1 MGKQLGKV
9 FLFRES
15 GSGEFKRFFVHEE
28 LLKNIHPYI
37 PLLIKSTFTTSFR
50 EPSAGLETDVEGVL
64 SWRQGKVCPCR
75 TQRRKSSETF
85 IESVSGGGDIRTVT
99 IMSVL

>member
-9 FLFRES
+9 FLFGES

-28 LLKNIHPYI
+28 LKNIHPYI

-50 EPSAGLETDVEGVL
+50 EPSAGLDTGVGGEL

-75 TQRRKSSETF
+75 TQRRKASETF
-85 IESVSGGGDIRTVT
+85 LESVPGGGDIWTVT
-99 IMSVL
+99 RMSVL